1 MTTRAVD
8 ILIFAEDPGAANYVA
23 NLPDRLRARGWSVR
37 LCTSGVATNYLSARG
52 LTVDP
57 LQSGCN
63 FDDLITQLAPGLVLT
78 GTAQSPDALGLSLIE
93 AAKSMDIPVIGV
105 IDASTGLD
113 ERFRGQ
119 NDNALQHCPQLVVV
133 PDNAGRDGLLALG
146 LSANRILVAGHP
158 HWDYVRSKGIE
169 MQSLDRAYLRRS
181 LFGDPLRD
189 RAVLVFGA
197 EIYDG
202 INPGMVRYSNEYSL
216 MGDGTSQ
223 DRTEIVIEELLR
235 ALASRRGYIY
245 LVLRL
250 HPKNRREDFF
260 SFHEAFDT
268 VSAES
273 SALEL
278 LYAADALV
286 GMTSMLMIEAA
297 LLMKPTLSILPRASE
312 TCWLPTI
319 AAGITPCALDRQ
331 SVAEQVASLIA
342 RPKQPDPVALNRLF
356 PSGALDMIVGAVE
369 ACIGKRK

>member
-105 IDASTGLD
+105 IDAST
-113 ERFRGQ
+113 
-119 NDNALQHCPQLVVV
+119 
-133 PDNAGRDGLLALG
+133 
-146 LSANRILVAGHP
+146 
-158 HWDYVRSKGIE
+158 
-169 MQSLDRAYLRRS
+169 
-181 LFGDPLRD
+181 
-189 RAVLVFGA
+189 
-197 EIYDG
+197 
-202 INPGMVRYSNEYSL
+202 
-216 MGDGTSQ
+216 
-223 DRTEIVIEELLR
+223 
-235 ALASRRGYIY
+235 
-245 LVLRL
+245 
-250 HPKNRREDFF
+250 
-260 SFHEAFDT
+260 
-268 VSAES
+268 
-273 SALEL
+273 
-278 LYAADALV
+278 
-286 GMTSMLMIEAA
+286 
-297 LLMKPTLSILPRASE
+297 
-312 TCWLPTI
+312 
-319 AAGITPCALDRQ
+319 
-331 SVAEQVASLIA
+331 VAEQVASLIA